1 MKDFPVFP
9 TEHGAASLILKEI
22 PYRREAFIRIQSSQ
36 EPELLLD
43 ECVGFCAACGAEK
56 IHASGHEYLERYPLH
71 TAMYRMV
78 GQVKLHGDA
87 EVPSMFPVTEQT
99 VARWRTY
106 YNDRMKNVD
115 NASTLEQRDEEK
127 LLSGG
132 AYFIHRAGTL
142 LGIGW
147 LEGDHLQAIASL
159 EPGAGAAICR
169 AMQSLI
175 PQQQMTLEVASTN
188 TKAISLYERMGLL
201 KVEEL
206 SRWYRVK

>member
-1 MKDFPVFP
+1 
-9 TEHGAASLILKEI
+9 
-22 PYRREAFIRIQSSQ
+22 
-36 EPELLLD
+36 
-43 ECVGFCAACGAEK
+43 
-56 IHASGHEYLERYPLH
+56 
-71 TAMYRMV
+71 
-78 GQVKLHGDA
+78 
-87 EVPSMFPVTEQT
+87 MFPVTEQT

-159 EPGAGAAICR
+159 EPGAGAAVCR